1 MVKRTLTWWYYR
13 KIRKNEEKLDQLRE
27 KKSKLLD
34 EVMEKE
40 TYKVAKEILDKY
52 GSGIEGFKPKPSTV
66 AASIS
71 GKPSS
76 SSPSAGGG
84 AASSELRRRTAAA
97 AAAGPGTQMPVRR
110 DDLNSSVR
118 QGQQLALTS
127 ASPRPPLDSR

>member
-76 SSPSAGGG
+76 SSSPSAGGG
-84 AASSELRRRTAAA
+84 AASSELRRRTRRQLRQHRVRA
-97 AAAGPGTQMPVRR
+97 PKCPSEGTTLTHLSDRA
-110 DDLNSSVR
+110 NSW
-118 QGQQLALTS
+118 L
-127 ASPRPPLDSR
+127 